1 MSQDQVDSLSQSDA
15 GGTLTNDSI
24 TDPSQKLT
32 GSTPSDYARL
42 MARPSVLSVANQD
55 WQDVSLQRF
64 QVPFHDI
71 KLGASCVHRVTLHL
85 AGSVLIERTREGRRD
100 RQWSDRGCSNLVPAG
115 VPVTRS
121 FKGQADFIVAYVTPA
136 IVNEVASD
144 VFDLDPASVRLVES
158 LAVTD
163 ATLERFGRLLLAE
176 AEAGAVGTRLFVET
190 VTRAL
195 ALHLLRTYSAESQR
209 ASALPGAMVG
219 WRLRRTIEYMQ
230 ANLAENL
237 PLAQLAAAAELSPSH
252 FTRAFRA
259 AVGEPPHRYL
269 IRLRVEQARD
279 LLEHTRLPIIEIS
292 LRCGFEQTTH
302 FATMFRKTTGLSPR
316 AYRAARCI

>member
-1 MSQDQVDSLSQSDA
+1 MLQDQVDSLSQSDI
-15 GGTLTNDSI
+15 GGTLTDDPI
-24 TDPSQKLT
+24 TDTLQKPT
-32 GSTPSDYARL
+32 GTTPLDYARSL
-42 MARPSVLSVANQD
+42 ARPPVLSVSNKD

-64 QVPFHDI
+64 QVPFHDV
-71 KLGASCVHRVTLHL
+71 KLAASCVHRVTVHF
-85 AGSVLIERTREGRRD
+85 AGPVLIERTREGRRD

-121 FKGQADFIVAYVTPA
+121 FKGQADFMVAYVNPA
-136 IVNEVASD
+136 VVNEVASD
-144 VFDLDPASVRLVES
+144 VFDLDPARVQLVES
-158 LAVTD
+158 LAAKD
-163 ATLERFGRLLLAE
+163 ETLERFGRLLLAE
-176 AEAGAVGTRLFVET
+176 AEGGGVGTRLFVDT

-195 ALHLLRTYSAESQR
+195 ALHLLRAYSVESQR
-209 ASALPGAMVG
+209 ASVLPGVMVG

-237 PLAQLAAAAELSPSH
+237 PLPQLAAAAGLSPSH

-269 IRLRVEQARD
+269 IRLRVEQARN